1 MKIKQAIRELSLTE
15 AVKLVSDEHQTVTD
29 YYIATFLPPMQLN
42 TFPHRASY
50 FGIGLCRRGTVK
62 LTADLENY
70 QVSSDHLIIMGPEVI
85 RKWEGQSTDYTEEA
99 VCFTASFF
107 LETGVNL
114 SSFKGIHFF
123 QSKAAKTIP
132 LDAEDAALI
141 WKLLQDI
148 KQVSGSNSER
158 KNAMIRS
165 YINILLN
172 QTADLYDKYEPEQL
186 LSSGSQAV
194 IVTQFKKLLIEN
206 YLHLRS
212 VKGYADLLNV
222 TAKHLS
228 ETIKENTGKTAGAW
242 IHDIVILEAKVR
254 LKQTALTIAQI
265 SDALNFSDPSL
276 FGKYFRRY
284 SGYAPATYR
293 KHCALKQ

>member
-1 MKIKQAIRELSLTE
+1 MKIKQAIREFSLTE

-29 YYIATFLPPMQLN
+29 YYIASFLPPMQMN
-42 TFPHRASY
+42 AFPHRATY
-50 FGIGLCRRGTVK
+50 FGLGLCRRGTVQ
-62 LTADLENY
+62 LTADLDNY
-70 QVSSDHLIIMGPEVI
+70 QVSSDQLIVMGPEVI
-85 RKWEGQSTDYTEEA
+85 RKWEGQSADYTEETL
-99 VCFTASFF
+99 CFTASFF
-107 LETGVNL
+107 LETGANL
-114 SSFKGIHFF
+114 ASFKGIRFF
-123 QSKAAKTIP
+123 QNKASKVIP

-148 KQVSGSNSER
+148 KQLNGSSSGR
-158 KNAMIRS
+158 KEVMVRS

-172 QTADLYDKYEPEQL
+172 QTADLYDKYEPQQL
-186 LSSGSQAV
+186 LCSGSQPV
-194 IVTQFKKLLIEN
+194 ILTEFKKLLIEN
-206 YLHLRS
+206 YLQLRS

-254 LKQTALTIAQI
+254 LKQTTLTIAQI
-265 SDALNFSDPSL
+265 SDSLNFSDPSL

-293 KHCALKQ
+293 KHVSTGL